1 MQGGKLLKIKRVAAF
16 VIMLAFMI
24 PFFCGCEKND
34 EKLVKI
40 TVSEVAHSVFYA
52 PQYAALSLGFFEE
65 EGLEVTVINSNGAD
79 KVMSAV
85 LSGDVQIGLSGPEA
99 CIYVY
104 SADKSDYAKV
114 FAQLTKRD
122 GSFLVA
128 READD
133 DFTWAKLKGK
143 YIIGGRAGGV
153 PEMTVEYVLRKNG
166 VVPHVDCTV
175 DTSVQFAAMAGAFI
189 GGTGDYV
196 ALFEPTA
203 TALELEGKGHIVAS
217 IGQESGE
224 IPYTA
229 YYAMESYMKENP
241 DIIQKFTNAVYK
253 GMQWIETH
261 TPRQVAEA
269 IAPHFPDTD
278 IEVLTKV
285 AERYKEIDAWNKT
298 PAMTEESFVRLQD
311 VIEQAG
317 QLPQRAD
324 FSDIVTNEFAEKA
337 VK

>member
-1 MQGGKLLKIKRVAAF
+1 MLNVKKTVAVILLTVMVALLSF
-16 VIMLAFMI
+16 
-24 PFFCGCEKND
+24 GCEKAD

-128 READD
+128 REPDS
-133 DFTWAKLKGK
+133 DFAWSKLAGK

-166 VVPHVDCTV
+166 VEPHVDCTV
-175 DTSVQFAAMAGAFI
+175 DTSIQFAAMAGAFI

-203 TALELEGKGHIVAS
+203 TAVEQEGKGYIVAS

-241 DIIQKFTNAVYK
+241 EVIQSFTNAVYK
-253 GMQWIETH
+253 GMQWIDTH
-261 TPRQVAEA
+261 TPREVAEV

-278 IEVLTKV
+278 INVLEKV

-298 PAMTEESFVRLQD
+298 PSMTKDAFDRLQD

-317 QLPQRAD
+317 QLSARVE
-324 FSDIVTNEFAEKA
+324 FSDVVTNEYAEKA